1 MHTLLNRLKEIHG
14 YTSKHMNMQFKHIN
28 THTHTH
34 SRQREHCA
42 PEMAS
47 GDRRSLWCCC
57 TARPPGPEH
66 AALWWDGPAL
76 PLQGFWTNSTC
87 GQLDGSALASLSQRT
102 QMTPVELRHVEILNT
117 VYCHKL
123 RETFFP
129 PRSLFKTLD
138 SSRKKAIW
146 GHRGCRCWWCL
157 FFLLSPF

>member
-1 MHTLLNRLKEIHG
+1 
-14 YTSKHMNMQFKHIN
+14 
-28 THTHTH
+28 
-34 SRQREHCA
+34 
-42 PEMAS
+42 MAS

-138 SSRKKAIW
+138 SSRKKPSGVTEGA
-146 GHRGCRCWWCL
+146 GADGVFSFSFRL
-157 FFLLSPF
+157 FRKKIILRYWILVIVACCSSAADHYSSVSFCNFNLMETNND